1 MNSFLFIKWNLF
13 ILSIIMQE
21 MISIMHAMLLSV
33 FPLFKFRFDAPLIHS
48 MFLLILMLTLVG
60 PSLLTLLHASV
71 FFQYYSRADFIFRI
85 V

>member
-1 MNSFLFIKWNLF
+1 
-13 ILSIIMQE
+13 MQE

-60 PSLLTLLHASV
+60 PSLLTLLYASV
-71 FFQYYSRADFIFRI
+71 FFQYYFRADFIFRI